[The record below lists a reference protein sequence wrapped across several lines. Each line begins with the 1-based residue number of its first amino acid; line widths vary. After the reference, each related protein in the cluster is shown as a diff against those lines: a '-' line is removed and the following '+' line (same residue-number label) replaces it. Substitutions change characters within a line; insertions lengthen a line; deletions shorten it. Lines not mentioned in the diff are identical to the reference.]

1 MPPGR
6 RRRRRRRRRDAAAS
20 PEPQRPTQAGDMFH
34 WSILFPAA
42 HWESPPVARDNVADD
57 QIQSYKW
64 LQARSGRSGTK
75 GFLLIQQ
82 LAPLNRLLLVQD
94 LHTDELLINKRVRK
108 YLKTEHLATLYPD
121 RKDTERS
128 LIWRLQMYAHP
139 IPGDIRFARLAGD
152 HGDPR
157 VEVHL
162 PDEPYFQKLY
172 AYGFPH
178 DKVDGRLDHA
188 MSRRRGEDEANEEV
202 YNASLYYE
210 YPNGGS
216 LEHAI
221 MRINRAGKETQYVE
235 EPFIW
240 HLIEQLGRAL
250 LFLHFGVER
259 DGREPDDDNNWQ
271 AVCHR
276 WLTMDNIM
284 LHWPAEDEEGYDE
297 SAHGRLPRV
306 ALTNFDNAARRGEE
320 PHNNGIIHFGRLSLP
335 LDQIKEARYGVSP
348 RDRVWQMEEPDT
360 WQDVYAMGKLL
371 RRIITDRSSQGEFMP
386 KYGLSN
392 WFNPRNHAP
401 LEHYQQRPYSDRLI
415 EAIQRFEITEPDEEG
430 QMGEWS
436 GNARFA
442 QWEKPTY
449 FNTAQRWM
457 DLVREAEDH
466 VTRFRD
472 DLARGAVPAAQ
483 HAPAGTTVSIL
494 TVRPPDMRHYLM
506 PFRTRKL
513 REHDAKHEMVKLMAS
528 LNGPAYKVL
537 VDYGPEH
544 ENARLAK
551 TDKMRE
557 VEERRAA
564 QEREMRERVDNMFQ
578 RRHVDELERG
588 LQDDERQGYR
598 ERLLRRQNQE
608 YRGETMRLV
617 RKRLKKARRRL
628 YGRREE
634 SEEEEGQEGDEQ
646 EEVEEQEGEEREE
659 EEEQEVE
666 EQEEGEE
673 GQEGDQEAAE
683 SGE

>member
-1 MPPGR
+1 MPP
-6 RRRRRRRRRDAAAS
+6 RRRRRRRRDADAS
-20 PEPQRPTQAGDMFH
+20 PEPQRPTQAGNMFH

-42 HWESPPVARDNVADD
+42 HWESTPVGCENVADD

-64 LQARSGRSGTK
+64 LQARRGRSGTK

-108 YLKTEHLATLYPD
+108 YLKTEHLETLYPD
-121 RKDTERS
+121 REDTQRHF
-128 LIWRLQMYAHP
+128 IWRLQMYAHP
-139 IPGDIRFARLAGD
+139 IPGDIRFARLVGD

-178 DKVDGRLDHA
+178 DKVDGRPDYD
-188 MSRRRGEDEANEEV
+188 MSQRRSEDGANEEI

-210 YPNGGS
+210 YLNGGS

-240 HLIEQLGRAL
+240 HVIEQLGRAL

-259 DGREPDDDNNWQ
+259 DGREPDNNWQ

-284 LHWPAEDEEGYDE
+284 LHWPEEDEEGYDE

-306 ALTNFDNAARRGEE
+306 VLTNFDNAARRGEE

-348 RDRVWQMEEPDT
+348 RDRIWQMEEPDT
-360 WQDVYAMGKLL
+360 WQDIYAMGKLL
-371 RRIITDRSSQGEFMP
+371 RRIITDRSHEGEFIP
-386 KYGLSN
+386 PHGLSN
-392 WFNPRNHAP
+392 WFNPRKYAP
-401 LEHYQQRPYSDRLI
+401 LEYYQRMPYSDHLI
-415 EAIQRFEITEPDEEG
+415 GAIQRFEITEPDDELE
-430 QMGEWS
+430 MGEWK

-449 FNTAQRWM
+449 FDTAERLM
-457 DLVREAEDH
+457 DLVREAEEH

-472 DLARGAVPAAQ
+472 DLARGPVPAA
-483 HAPAGTTVSIL
+483 PTVSIL
-494 TVRPPDMRHYLM
+494 TVRPPDMRHYHM
-506 PFRTRKL
+506 PFRTKKL
-513 REHDAKHEMVKLMAS
+513 REHDAKKEMVKLMAS

-564 QEREMRERVDNMFQ
+564 REREMNKRVDNMFQ
-578 RRHVDELERG
+578 RREKIDELERR
-588 LQDDERQGYR
+588 LQEDERQDYR
-598 ERLLRRQNQE
+598 ERLLRRQSQG

-634 SEEEEGQEGDEQ
+634 SEEDVE
-646 EEVEEQEGEEREE
+646 EEQEGEEQEE
-659 EEEQEVE
+659 EEEQEGE
-666 EQEEGEE
+666 EQEEEEVGE
-673 GQEGDQEAAE
+673 EGDQEAAE
-683 SGE
+683 SDE